1 MLCILYMNCSML
13 SWVRLVS
20 NDLCTSDHSMME
32 ELFWGV
38 TAFPV
43 WPAVRKVLLLTDLAL
58 FLCGTGREIKHRQ
71 SI

>member
-20 NDLCTSDHSMME
+20 NDLCTFDLSMME

-58 FLCGTGREIKHRQ
+58 FLRGTGREIKHRQ